1 MSWSEKAVWAPVP
14 IVLGEDAGRDGVDCV
29 VDSEEP
35 DVLDPFFLDFRRD
48 VDGEAP
54 VVEDGLT
61 LDGVG

>member
-1 MSWSEKAVWAPVP
+1 M
-14 IVLGEDAGRDGVDCV
+14 
-29 VDSEEP
+29 DSEEP
-35 DVLDPFFLDFRRD
+35 DVLDPFFLDFGRD